1 MPVAPTPDVYD
12 ELVSPSN
19 AAIDRWNA
27 AADVVDLVGIR
38 RVSGELASLLEEFAA
53 GVQGLD
59 WPADARP
66 HAQALV
72 AGLALEVAWYR
83 GVASCADDGA
93 TVAALEEP
101 WSDQAVEAAA
111 LLREALGAAA
121 LA

>member
-1 MPVAPTPDVYD
+1 MPPAPTPAIYD
-12 ELVSPSN
+12 ELVQPSN

-27 AADVVDLVGIR
+27 AADVVDLAGIR
-38 RVSGELASLLEEFAA
+38 RESGELASLLEQFAA
-53 GVQGLD
+53 GVEAQD

-72 AGLALEVAWYR
+72 TGLALEVAWYR
-83 GVASCADDGA
+83 GVAACADDDA

-101 WSDQAVEAAA
+101 WSDEAVEAAA
-111 LLREALGAAA
+111 LLREALGAPA